1 MQVQLEGLR
10 IRHGD
15 LEGVITNHSAGSV
28 REVRLAL
35 IAGHAEERPPRR
47 NPALELWDLHVAIP
61 AHGRRF
67 FRCRLSREAP
77 SDDDRPDARIVSVVD
92 G

>member
-35 IAGHAEERPPRR
+35 IAGHAGERPPPPNR
-47 NPALELWDLHVAIP
+47 ALELWDLYVAIP

-67 FRCRLSREAP
+67 FRCRLSSEALN
-77 SDDDRPDARIVSVVD
+77 DDDQPDARIVSVVD